1 MTRTSPIAFC
11 RRSVTTSTSAP
22 YHGGSSAANVEAPRH
37 ASPPLDH
44 AQAATAT
51 CPLTHVPACFALIPT
66 AMGSGSCVGVR
77 GAAGAGGR
85 RRQYR
90 EERRH
95 SAAKGSRQ
103 DKRRRIGTTPP
114 PQNLP
119 RSGIV

>member
-11 RRSVTTSTSAP
+11 CRSATTSTSTP

-66 AMGSGSCVGVR
+66 AMGSASCVGVR
-77 GAAGAGGR
+77 GRRAGGR

-103 DKRRRIGTTPP
+103 DKRRRT
-114 PQNLP
+114 
-119 RSGIV
+119 S